1 MNGIRC
7 DHVHSTAAPTTR
19 PGHRRA
25 HQCDRPIGAQT
36 ARRPIPR
43 SPSLFDRTAI
53 RGYGMNAARAEALAE
68 CHQCPALALAGDGST
83 RCPSPSDRVAWSL
96 ARSFPTPTSCSLDER
111 DGERTDRC
119 RMQHHACAP
128 DAVQSY
134 PHAQRVHAGHRGKA
148 AVTRAAPLDGASCA
162 RPNCA
167 HRRSARQQAA
177 DCSRPRSTTL
187 CRCRS
192 AATAGTS
199 PTWPASV
206 TGITPPRTSSTASA
220 AGPDRD
226 DREPR

>member
-7 DHVHSTAAPTTR
+7 EHVHSTAAPTTR

-43 SPSLFDRTAI
+43 SPRSVRPHRNSRI
-53 RGYGMNAARAEALAE
+53 RHE
-68 CHQCPALALAGDGST
+68 CGTGRGTRRVSPMPGPGSCRRWLNSMPEPERPRGVVAG
-83 RCPSPSDRVAWSL
+83 
-96 ARSFPTPTSCSLDER
+96 RSFPTPTSCSLDER